1 MKKALCIIILLLA
14 CIFRSVNATD
24 TYTTAG
30 TIIETNIIETVNG
43 NIWACE
49 TSMEPGTDVF
59 VTFNGNNTMDMAD
72 DEILIIEAR

>member
-1 MKKALCIIILLLA
+1 MRKALCIICFILI
-14 CIFRSVNATD
+14 CVFKSTNITD

-59 VTFNGNNTMDMAD
+59 VTFNGNNTMDIED
-72 DEILIIEAR
+72 DEILMIEAR

>member
-1 MKKALCIIILLLA
+1 MRKALCIICVILI
-14 CIFRSVNATD
+14 CVFKSTNVTD

-43 NIWACE
+43 NIWTYE
-49 TSMEPGTDVF
+49 TSIEPGTDVF
-59 VTFNGNNTMDMAD
+59 VTFNGNNTMDIVD